1 MTKCMILGLLDNVL
15 QHHHVS
21 MLRAYDVLP
30 ISMRCLVIRVGQLD
44 KFLKTITNAK
54 MSKGTPVINNM
65 ICMIKLFNEMKIL
78 GVEINE
84 ETQVDM
90 VLKILLDFFK

>member
-1 MTKCMILGLLDNVL
+1 MILGLLDNVL

-21 MLRAYDVLP
+21 MLRDYDVLP
-30 ISMRCLVIRVGQLD
+30 ISMRCLVTRVGQLD
-44 KFLKTITNAK
+44 KFLKTTYAK
-54 MSKGTPVINNM
+54 MSEGTPVINNM

-78 GVEINE
+78 GVEIDE